1 MHCLLD
7 LITNMEK
14 HYLPN
19 VKLGGRM
26 LIGALQLYIAGREC
40 CFNCSYFLKYFL
52 FRNILK
58 RKILFF

>member
-26 LIGALQLYIAGREC
+26 LKGALQLYIVGWEC
-40 CFNCSYFLKYFL
+40 CFWEYNCSYFLKIIFDIS
-52 FRNILK
+52 ILK
-58 RKILFF
+58 